1 MAGYKTW
8 APYEGASRIAL
19 AVVLLA
25 IAAGVVYA
33 GIRLRRP
40 VRPQRPGRSAGYILL
55 TVWAISIVAFLGDLA
70 VIVQDFVRAG
80 RVYNPPPDPIAPVT
94 FSAVAVTFVIIAVL
108 GPQEWPGRLQGA
120 VFGALA
126 APMIFEFPFD
136 LIIVTRIELL
146 DPAQR
151 VLFFAPLFV
160 VEFSTLALLTLSPM
174 VRLTRVTFF
183 VFAAMLVVFAV
194 WALAGFGYPATHT
207 YYTCNVISKI
217 LAFVTLLTLFQP
229 RLAWAGARDRLRVR
243 SGRPA

>member
-8 APYEGASRIAL
+8 APYEGASRITL

-40 VRPQRPGRSAGYILL
+40 VQPRQPGRTATYIML
-55 TVWAISIVAFLGDLA
+55 TVWAIAIVAFLGDLA
-70 VIVQDFVRAG
+70 VIVQDFQRAG
-80 RVYNPPPDPIAPVT
+80 QVYKTPPDPIAPVT
-94 FSAVAVTFVIIAVL
+94 FSAVVVVFVIIAIF

-120 VFGALA
+120 TFGALA
-126 APMIFEFPFD
+126 APMIFEVPFD
-136 LIIVTRIELL
+136 LIIVTRIQLL

-160 VEFSTLALLTLSPM
+160 VEFMTLALLTLSPM

-183 VFAAMLVVFAV
+183 TFAAMLVVFAV

-217 LAFVTLLTLFQP
+217 LAFVTTLTLFRP
-229 RLAWAGARDRLRVR
+229 RAAWAGARLRLR

>member
-1 MAGYKTW
+1 
-8 APYEGASRIAL
+8 
-19 AVVLLA
+19 
-25 IAAGVVYA
+25 
-33 GIRLRRP
+33 
-40 VRPQRPGRSAGYILL
+40 
-55 TVWAISIVAFLGDLA
+55 
-70 VIVQDFVRAG
+70 
-80 RVYNPPPDPIAPVT
+80 
-94 FSAVAVTFVIIAVL
+94 
-108 GPQEWPGRLQGA
+108 
-120 VFGALA
+120 
-126 APMIFEFPFD
+126 
-136 LIIVTRIELL
+136 VTRIELL